1 MTTSSAVSKLYR
13 SVIDDVINNV
23 REAFLDEQV
32 DEQVLQELKQVW
44 ETKLLQSKAVE
55 GLNPDVHLVAGG
67 FSHHAQAHTVQVQPQ
82 LAYAAQLGNGVDLT
96 SAASSGSAT
105 VALPQGQVVYQQGQV
120 MRTVAPGLT
129 LPQGQT
135 TMSFP
140 GYQPGQVYIQQ
151 PGGQTIQIQQPQ
163 TIVQQPSGSQTQPV
177 QQQGQQ
183 AQGQAGQMPSIVQVQ
198 SLATTTAHPIIQ
210 VDGAND
216 TSDEDD
222 DDDDDDKEDEED
234 KDDENDDAEG
244 EEEEPLNS
252 EDDVSDDD
260 PTDLF
265 DIDNV
270 VVCQYERINRSKN
283 KWKFHLK
290 DGIMN
295 LGGKDYVFQ
304 KATGDAEW

>member
-67 FSHHAQAHTVQVQPQ
+67 FSHHAQAHTVQGQPQ
-82 LAYAAQLGNGVDLT
+82 LAYASQLGNGVNLT
-96 SAASSGSAT
+96 SAASSGAAA

-163 TIVQQPSGSQTQPV
+163 TIVQQPSGSQTQTV

-183 AQGQAGQMPSIVQVQ
+183 AQGQAGPSIVQVQ

-222 DDDDDDKEDEED
+222 DDDDDEKEDEED